1 MYTLSYTHGL
11 GSSQVATEPDA
22 YRILQVDPLAH
33 DLVIS
38 AAYRALARLYHPDG
52 TNPDDARM
60 LAINGAFQQ
69 LGEPGRRRA
78 YDTQRLSLRPVGP
91 GRPGYDVSRQTTAP
105 SPAGAAAVLD
115 FGRYAGWR
123 LEDLVRHDEDYVRWL
138 ARHSSGIR
146 FRTLIKQLIPH
157 GDLDR
162 PAQAVG

>member
-1 MYTLSYTHGL
+1 
-11 GSSQVATEPDA
+11 VATEPDA
-22 YRILQVDPLAH
+22 YRILEVDPLAH
-33 DLVIS
+33 DVVIS

-52 TNPDDARM
+52 AIPDSARM
-60 LAINGAFQQ
+60 LAVNRAFQQ

-78 YDTQRLSLRPVGP
+78 YDAQRLTLRPVGP
-91 GRPGYDVSRQTTAP
+91 GRPSLDVSGQATPP
-105 SPAGAAAVLD
+105 SSAGAAAVLD

-146 FRTLIKQLIPH
+146 FRRVIKQLIPH

>member
-1 MYTLSYTHGL
+1 
-11 GSSQVATEPDA
+11 VATEPDA
-22 YRILQVDPLAH
+22 YQILQVDPLAH
-33 DLVIS
+33 DVIIS
-38 AAYRALARLYHPDG
+38 AAYRALARLYHSDG
-52 TNPDDARM
+52 TNPDGARM
-60 LAINGAFQQ
+60 LAINRAFLQ

-78 YDTQRLSLRPVGP
+78 YDTQRLTLRPVGP
-91 GRPGYDVSRQTTAP
+91 GRPGYDFSRQTTAP
-105 SPAGAAAVLD
+105 SPAGAGAAAVLD

-146 FRTLIKQLIPH
+146 FRTAIKQLITH